1 MVMLH
6 LVRHAQSAQDPRLPS
21 WEWPLADGAEVG
33 AQRLRVAGVLPD
45 DARWVSST
53 ETKAVATASLLTAV
67 EVRQDGDLREATRD
81 PAWLPPEEFHALV
94 LRSFA
99 LPDVSVRAGW
109 EPLAVTEA
117 RVVAASRDAIAEADG
132 HDVVLVGHGTAWT
145 MLVSGLTGEPPDV
158 AGWESMQMP
167 DHCALE
173 WPSRIVAP
181 WGSWNP

>member
-6 LVRHAQSAQDPRLPS
+6 LVRHARSAQDPGLPS
-21 WEWPLADGAEVG
+21 WEWPLAEGAEVD
-33 AQRLRVAGVLPD
+33 AQRLRVAGVLPNQ
-45 DARWVSST
+45 AVWVSST
-53 ETKAVATASLLTAV
+53 ETKAVATASLLTAA
-67 EVRQDGDLREATRD
+67 EVRQDGDLREAVRD
-81 PAWLPPEEFHALV
+81 PAWLRLEEFHALV
-94 LRSFA
+94 LQCFA
-99 LPDVSVRAGW
+99 APGESVRAGW

-117 RVVAASRDAIAEADG
+117 RVVAAARDSIARADG

-158 AGWESMQMP
+158 AGWDSMQMP